1 MTMLS
6 ESNGMRMFMLPNDV
20 GADMEFTGMLCSEN
34 SYHDHEAGTITK
46 QRLYLTDAKEQVYSV
61 VVSDGVN
68 KDQRVYKMR
77 VENDQCRIDNGL
89 FDVALD
95 LHLLAS
101 VVRGLCGL
109 DSASHADDFFSTMV
123 ETLHAANG

>member
-1 MTMLS
+1 MASLS
-6 ESNGMRMFMLPNDV
+6 ETDGMRMFMLPNDV
-20 GADMEFTGMLCSEN
+20 GADMEFTGVLCSEN
-34 SYHDHEAGTITK
+34 MYHDQEAGTVTK
-46 QRLYLTDAKEQVYSV
+46 QRLYLTDTREQVYSV

-89 FDVALD
+89 FDVSLD
-95 LHLLAS
+95 LHLLAT

-109 DSASHADDFFSTMV
+109 NSADNAEEFFSTMV
-123 ETLHAANG
+123 ERLHAANA

>member
-1 MTMLS
+1 
-6 ESNGMRMFMLPNDV
+6 MRMFMLPNDV
-20 GADMEFTGMLCSEN
+20 GADMEFTGVLCSEN
-34 SYHDHEAGTITK
+34 MYHDQEAGTVTK
-46 QRLYLTDAKEQVYSV
+46 QRLYLTDTREQVYSV

-89 FDVALD
+89 FDVSLD
-95 LHLLAS
+95 LHLLAT

-109 DSASHADDFFSTMV
+109 NSADNAEEFFSTMV
-123 ETLHAANG
+123 ERLHAANA

>member
-1 MTMLS
+1 MTMFS
-6 ESNGMRMFMLPNDV
+6 ESNGMRVFMLPNDI
-20 GADMEFTGMLCSEN
+20 GADMEFTGVLCSEN
-34 SYHDHEAGTITK
+34 SYHDQEAGTITK
-46 QRLYLTDAKEQVYSV
+46 QRLYLTDTKDQIYSV

-77 VENDQCRIDNGL
+77 VEKDQCRIDNGL

-109 DSASHADDFFSTMV
+109 DCTSHADDFFSTMV
-123 ETLHAANG
+123 ENLQAANG

>member
-1 MTMLS
+1 MTVLS
-6 ESNGMRMFMLPNDV
+6 ESNGMRTFMLPNDI
-20 GADMEFTGMLCSEN
+20 GADLEFTGVLCSEN

-46 QRLYLTDAKEQVYSV
+46 QRLYLTDTKEQVYSV

-77 VENDQCRIDNGL
+77 VEKDQCRIDNGL

-95 LHLLAS
+95 IQLLAS
-101 VVRGLCGL
+101 VVRDLCGL

-123 ETLHAANG
+123 ETLQAANG